1 VTKYFVGLGHEQF
14 PPDQLLEQAV
24 AAEQAGFDGIGC
36 SDHYQ
41 PWWEPGES
49 GMAWVWLGAA
59 SQATKRVQIGS
70 AVTAPVYRYHPA
82 LVAQAFATL
91 ECLAPGRS
99 YLGLGSGESLNESP
113 LGMDWPDGDEQLE
126 RLDEALQIITRL
138 FDGEKLDFEGKHFRT
153 KQAFL
158 HTRPERRPPIY
169 VSAFHP
175 GAAELAARYG
185 DGLWT
190 LGDPEQAPPIIDR
203 YREAAGEAGREPGE
217 IIIQG
222 TFSWAETD
230 DAAFEGAQIWRATL
244 PPEYY
249 VEDFH
254 DPAEMQR
261 RAQEQISDDEFKQS
275 AIVSSDPEVHVE
287 RIRELEEL
295 GATIVVLLNA
305 SGSAPVEALRVYGE
319 QVLPKVR
326 AGAAVGSG

>member
-1 VTKYFVGLGHEQF
+1 MTKFYAGLGHEQF

-36 SDHYQ
+36 SDHFQ

-49 GMAWVWLGAA
+49 GQAWVWLGAA
-59 SQATKRVQIGS
+59 AQATKRVRLGS

-113 LGMDWPDGDEQLE
+113 LGMDWPSGEEQLD

-138 FDGEKLDFEGKHFRT
+138 FDGEKLDFDGRYFRT
-153 KQAFL
+153 KQAYL
-158 HTRPERRPPIY
+158 HTRPERCPPIY

-185 DGLWT
+185 DGVWT
-190 LGDPEQAPPIIDR
+190 LGDPEQAPRIIEH
-203 YREAAGEAGREPGE
+203 YRDACADAGRDSGE
-217 IIIQG
+217 IIVQG

-230 DAAFEGAQIWRATL
+230 DAAFEGAQVWRATQ

-261 RAQEQISDDEFKQS
+261 RAQEQVSDEEFKQS
-275 AIVSSDPEVHVE
+275 AIISSDPDEHVR
-287 RIRELEEL
+287 RIGELEEL

-305 SGSAPVEALRVYGE
+305 SGAAPVEALRVYGE

-326 AGAAVGSG
+326 AAVSVSSS

>member
-1 VTKYFVGLGHEQF
+1 MTKFFAGLGHEQF
-14 PPDQLLEQAV
+14 PPDQLLEQAIV
-24 AAEQAGFDGIGC
+24 AEDAGFDGIGC
-36 SDHYQ
+36 SDHFQ

-49 GMAWVWLGAA
+49 GQAWVWLGAA
-59 SQATKRVQIGS
+59 AHATGEVQIGS

-91 ECLAPGRS
+91 ELLAPGRA
-99 YLGLGSGESLNESP
+99 YLGVGSGESLNESP
-113 LGMDWPDGDEQLE
+113 LGMDWPSGEEQLE

-138 FDGEKLDFEGKHFRT
+138 FAGERLDFDGKHFRT
-153 KQAFL
+153 KAAFL
-158 HTRPERRPPIY
+158 HSRPERTPPIY

-185 DGLWT
+185 DGVWT
-190 LGDPEQAPPIIDR
+190 LGDPEQAPPIIEH
-203 YREAAGEAGREPGE
+203 YKEACADAGKEPGE

-230 DAAFEGAQIWRATL
+230 ADAFKGAEVWRATL

-249 VEDFH
+249 VEDHH

-261 RAQEQISDDEFKQS
+261 RAQQKISDDEFKQS
-275 AIVSSDPEVHVE
+275 AIISPHPAVHVE
-287 RIRELEEL
+287 RIGQLEEL

-305 SGSAPVEALRVYGE
+305 SGAAPVEALRVYGE
-319 QVLPKVR
+319 EVLPKVR
-326 AGAAVGSG
+326 AAAVSSR